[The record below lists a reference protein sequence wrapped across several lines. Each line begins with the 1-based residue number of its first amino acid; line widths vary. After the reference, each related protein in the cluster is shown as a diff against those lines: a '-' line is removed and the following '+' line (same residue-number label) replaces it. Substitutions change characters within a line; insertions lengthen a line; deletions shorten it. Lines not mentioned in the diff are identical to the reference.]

1 MLAIGINA
9 SSNIGLKIGSLLG
22 IAGNDGE
29 QRERCMPLKPCP
41 VRSRQKAQIT
51 AAFSSKVK
59 VVKQV
64 MVVVSL
70 SPQAVVQVINNR

>member
-22 IAGNDGE
+22 IAVNDGE
-29 QRERCMPLKPCP
+29 QRGRCMLLKPCP

-70 SPQAVVQVINNR
+70 SPEAVVQVINNR